1 MASTAALRHLVRLS
15 SLDQSEIDS
24 ILDASV
30 RFRREDGGIPLSS
43 KTIGL
48 LFFRASLRT
57 RASFEAAV
65 GQLGGHPIDLN
76 SSSDLWD
83 LEVREGGIMDGAAPE
98 HVRDAATVLSRYV
111 DLIAIRT
118 APQGSS
124 WKTDRQDAEIHSWAK
139 HAEVPVINMESAL
152 WHPLQTLADLM
163 TMREH
168 FGDLPSRK
176 LTIVWTHSP
185 TAASPSVVNSLLH
198 ATIRS
203 GMQVRLAHPPGYELD
218 PEVLEEAQHLAS
230 ISAGSYEITHDLADA
245 VDGAEVVYGRSW
257 WSLDDYGNPTLAASR
272 RARHTDWKVDASLL
286 ARGDHA
292 HFMHPMPVRRNLEV
306 SDSILDGP
314 ESLVYQ
320 QAENRLHSQKALL
333 CHLLSSSPE
342 HSST

>member
-1 MASTAALRHLVRLS
+1 MASTASLRHLVRLTD
-15 SLDQSEIDS
+15 LEQSEVDS

-30 RFRREDGGIPLSS
+30 QLRHEDAQNRLTGR
-43 KTIGL
+43 TVGL
-48 LFFRASLRT
+48 LFFRGSLRT

-76 SSSDLWD
+76 SSSDFWD
-83 LEVREGGIMDGAAPE
+83 LEEREGCVMDGAAPE
-98 HVRDAATVLSRYV
+98 HVCDAATVLSRYV
-111 DLIAIRT
+111 DLIAIRPALAGT
-118 APQGSS
+118 S
-124 WKTDRQDAEIHSWAK
+124 WKTDRQDAGIRSWAN

-163 TMREH
+163 TLREH
-168 FGDLPSRK
+168 FGSLSGRK

-198 ATIRS
+198 AAVRS

-218 PEVLEEAQHLAS
+218 QDVLQEAERITS
-230 ISAGSYEITHDLADA
+230 ESAGSYEISNDLHDA

-257 WSLDDYGNPTLAASR
+257 WSLDDYDNPTLAASR
-272 RARHTDWKVDASLL
+272 RARHTDWKVDSKLL
-286 ARGDHA
+286 GRGDHA
-292 HFMHPMPVRRNLEV
+292 HFMHAMPVRRNLEV
-306 SDSILDGP
+306 TDSILDGP

-333 CHLLSSSPE
+333 LHLLADGS
-342 HSST
+342 

>member
-1 MASTAALRHLVRLS
+1 MASTAANRHLVQLTD
-15 SLDQSEIDS
+15 LEQSEIDS
-24 ILDASV
+24 ILEASA
-30 RFRREDGGIPLSS
+30 RIRHEGSEKSLSG

-48 LFFRASLRT
+48 LFFRGSLRT

-76 SSSDLWD
+76 SSSDFWE
-83 LEVREGGIMDGAAPE
+83 LEDREGCVMDGAAPE
-98 HVRDAATVLSRYV
+98 HVCDAATVLSRYV
-111 DLIAIRT
+111 DLIAIRPALT
-118 APQGSS
+118 GAS
-124 WKTDRQDAEIHSWAK
+124 WNVDRQDAGIRSWAN

-163 TMREH
+163 TLREH
-168 FGDLPSRK
+168 FGSLSGRK

-198 ATIRS
+198 AAVRS

-218 PEVLEEAQHLAS
+218 QDVLQEAERITS
-230 ISAGSYEITHDLADA
+230 ESAGSYEISNDLHDA

-257 WSLDDYGNPTLAASR
+257 WSLDDYDNPTLAASR
-272 RARHTDWKVDASLL
+272 RARHTDWKVDSKLL
-286 ARGDHA
+286 GRGDHA
-292 HFMHPMPVRRNLEV
+292 HFMHAMPVRRNLEV
-306 SDSILDGP
+306 TDSILDGP

-333 CHLLSSSPE
+333 LHLLADGS
-342 HSST
+342 